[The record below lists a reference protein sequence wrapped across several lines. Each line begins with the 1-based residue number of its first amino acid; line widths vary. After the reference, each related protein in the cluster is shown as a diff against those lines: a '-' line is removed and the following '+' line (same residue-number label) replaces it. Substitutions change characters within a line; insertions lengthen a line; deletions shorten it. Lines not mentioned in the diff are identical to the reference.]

1 MASEIFPALI
11 PALTT
16 RSGIFTMPP
25 TGKRTGPIHHRP
37 STLTA
42 SRTDDPPPSPNP
54 AQPAHSTH
62 PAWAPDSWKSC
73 PITQGFDYPDPEALR
88 LALDKLSRM
97 PPLVTSGEID
107 ALRDAV
113 TEAQNGTAFLL
124 QGGDCSES
132 FAECTSEH
140 LTRKLKILLKMSLV
154 LTYGIRRRVI
164 RIGRFA
170 GQYTKP
176 RSSLTETRG
185 GKTLPSY
192 RGPMVNGPAFTAK
205 SRTPD
210 PERLLKAYAYSAM
223 TMNFLRSFIEGGFS
237 DLHHPE
243 IWQMEA
249 FDLSESRDAF
259 REIVDG
265 MGRSIRFMEMI
276 LGHEVG
282 ELNKAEF
289 FASHEAIHLDY
300 EQARTRQV
308 PRKEGWYN
316 LATHFPWIGDRTRK
330 IGGAHV
336 EYMRGI
342 ANPIGVKIGPSMDP
356 TELVELCEVLNP
368 QGQTGR
374 LVLIHRF
381 GVGRIADLLPPLIRA
396 VRQNHTVTR
405 SGRGGVRKHRTI
417 PVLWVCDPM
426 HGNTRATQNGRKT
439 RSFDDIRCELE
450 QAFDLH
456 VANGSRLG
464 GLHFE
469 LTGENVTECV
479 GGAANISEN
488 DLEERY
494 ETEVDPRLND
504 EQSLEMALLIARR
517 LGTTENV

>member
-1 MASEIFPALI
+1 MSAKGNRPHPPRHSN
-11 PALTT
+11 T
-16 RSGIFTMPP
+16 PP
-25 TGKRTGPIHHRP
+25 TTPRTSAHV
-37 STLTA
+37 S
-42 SRTDDPPPSPNP
+42 SPNP
-54 AQPAHSTH
+54 HTQPDSPKPSNPSLSAVWT
-62 PAWAPDSWKSC
+62 PDSWKHC
-73 PITQGFDYPDPEALR
+73 PITQNVDYPDPDALR
-88 LALDKLSRM
+88 IVLKELTQM
-97 PPLVTSGEID
+97 PPLVTSGDVD
-107 ALRDAV
+107 ALRSAV
-113 TEAQNGTAFLL
+113 AEAQNGSAFLL

-164 RIGRFA
+164 RVGRFA
-170 GQYTKP
+170 GQYAKP

-185 GKTLPSY
+185 DRTLPSY
-192 RGPMVNGPAFTAK
+192 RGPMVNGPAFTTKA
-205 SRTPD
+205 RTPD

-223 TMNFLRSFIEGGFS
+223 TMNFMRSFIEGGFS

-243 IWQMEA
+243 IWQMGA
-249 FDLSESRDAF
+249 FDQSESRDAF
-259 REIVDG
+259 RGIVDG

-276 LGHEVG
+276 LGHEVA

-300 EQARTRQV
+300 EQAKTRQV

-316 LATHFPWIGDRTRK
+316 LATHLPWIGDRTRA

-342 ANPIGVKIGPSMDP
+342 ANPIGVKIGPSIDP
-356 TELVELCEVLNP
+356 VELVELCEVLNP
-368 QGQTGR
+368 HRQAGR
-374 LVLIHRF
+374 LILIHRF
-381 GVGRIADLLPPLIRA
+381 GVGRIADLLPPLIRSLQ
-396 VRQNHTVTR
+396 QNGSHTQSGR
-405 SGRGGVRKHRTI
+405 SGIRKHKPI

-426 HGNTRATQNGRKT
+426 HGNTRATQSGRKT
-439 RSFDDIRCELE
+439 RSFSDIQCELE

-479 GGAANISEN
+479 GGAANISEK
-488 DLEERY
+488 DLESRY

-517 LGTTENV
+517 LGATK